1 MKFKKAILLILL
13 TATTLTGCANQNKA
27 ENSSS
32 KSIALIT
39 DGSGINDHSFNQ
51 SAWEGFK
58 DYGQEYKLNQGRN
71 GYQYFQSKNS
81 GDFSKNIAKAVKAK
95 YQTIFGIGYKLK
107 DDISTAAKRY
117 PNKNFV
123 IIDDVIKNHKN
134 VASVTF
140 RKDEG
145 AYLAG
150 VVAASES
157 KTGRVGFIGGSK
169 SGIINSFSSGFTQGV
184 QDQAK
189 KMHKKITVFH
199 QYVGNFTDTN
209 RAKSIASG
217 MYGKGADIIFHAA
230 GGAGNGLFEEAKFI
244 NQARPAKDKVWVIGV
259 DADQSDLG
267 NYFAKGGQEANFVL
281 TSVITGVNVAT
292 KDIASQ
298 AYQDNFPAGKKL
310 VYGLRSGAVSLLP
323 GQIDPNAWKN
333 AQIAKQ
339 KILAGKIKIKN

>member
-1 MKFKKAILLILL
+1 MKFKKTFLLILL
-13 TATTLTGCANQNKA
+13 TTIALTGCANQNKA

-58 DYGQEYKLNQGRN
+58 SYGLEYKLNQGRD
-71 GYQYFQSKNS
+71 GYQYFQSKS
-81 GDFSKNIAKAVKAK
+81 PSDFSKNINKAIEAK

-107 DDISTAAKRY
+107 DDIATAAKRY

-123 IIDDVIKNHKN
+123 IIDDVIKNRKN

-140 RKDEG
+140 KKNEG

-157 KTGRVGFIGGSK
+157 KTNRVGFIGGAK
-169 SGIINSFSSGFTQGV
+169 SQIINSFNSGFTQGV
-184 QDQAK
+184 QAQAK
-189 KMHKKITVFH
+189 KMHKKIIIFH
-199 QYVGNFTDTN
+199 QYVGNFTDAN
-209 RAKSIASG
+209 KAKNIASR

-230 GGAGNGLFEEAKFI
+230 GGAGNGLFDEAKFI
-244 NQARPAKDKVWVIGV
+244 NQAHPAKDRVWVIGV
-259 DADQSDLG
+259 DVDQSNLG
-267 NYFAKGGQEANFVL
+267 NYFAKGGQKANFVL

-310 VYGLRSGAVSLLP
+310 VYGLRSGAVSLTS

-339 KILAGKIKIKN
+339 KILTGKIKIKN